1 MKATA
6 STASLHAPSKA
17 NAMSL
22 EQIQQML
29 KTHGISPNKLLGQNF
44 MFEPSYYPKL
54 AAYADLGS
62 SDVVLDVGAGFGLLT
77 RYLSERCKGVV
88 AVEKDPQLAA
98 FLLEE
103 FKDAANVTVVEGDV
117 LKMQLPLFNKVI
129 AAPPY
134 YLSTQLV
141 LLLFERKVDCAV
153 LIVQREF
160 AQRLV
165 AEVGS
170 EEYGWL
176 TVVAQQQSEPKILDA
191 VPKDMFYP
199 PPEVDSVI
207 LSIKPCVSKPF
218 PVKDEAKFV
227 QLTKWLFTQRNKK
240 LAKALTPYIRSNYK
254 LTKQQAEGIAGSLP
268 FRERRPR
275 ELQPKDF
282 GAIAD
287 ALPN

>member
-1 MKATA
+1 
-6 STASLHAPSKA
+6 
-17 NAMSL
+17 MSL
-22 EQIQQML
+22 EQIQRLL
-29 KTHGISPNKLLGQNF
+29 KAHGVSPNKLLGQNF
-44 MFEPSYYPKL
+44 MFETTFYPKL
-54 AAYADLGS
+54 ATYADLGIN
-62 SDVVLDVGAGFGLLT
+62 DVVLDAGAGFGLLT
-77 RYLSERCKGVV
+77 QFLSERCKGVV

-98 FLLEE
+98 FLKEE
-103 FKDAANVTVVEGDV
+103 FKGAANVTIVEGDV
-117 LKMQLPLFNKVI
+117 LKVQLPAFNKAI

-134 YLSTQLV
+134 YLSSQLV
-141 LLLFERKVDCAV
+141 LWLLERKVDCVV

-160 AQRLV
+160 AERLT
-165 AEVGS
+165 AMVGS

-176 TVVAQQQSEPKILDA
+176 SVVAQQQTEARILDA

-207 LSIKPCVSKPF
+207 LSIKPWATKPF
-218 PVKDEAKFV
+218 QVKDETKFV

-240 LAKALTPYIRSNYK
+240 LAKALMPFIRSTYK
-254 LTKQQAEGIAGSLP
+254 LSKQQAEEIAAKLP
-268 FRERRPR
+268 FSERRPR